1 MQCPKCSKQARRSE
15 NATCTE
21 CGYAFGLDPREPHG
35 LTDLDLL
42 KLAHQASSGGRH
54 HFTQNLLYVCYCMER
69 VPMKA
74 LWPVAAVLGGV
85 LGYQLMGSRAA
96 VMGAAAAAGLVYHG
110 TKSWRP
116 PPPSVLD
123 DVYDQMSAAGHRL
136 PRFISRPLF
145 EFRDEDKY
153 VDHLPR
159 AIDVDNVIV
168 VDRNGL
174 VDWLVLNDL
183 PRSLN
188 ALVISQ
194 SGYPNYVLPIA
205 IDLLNLRKSI
215 GIYLLHDSTQSSL
228 AMRKQLADSG
238 LLPTAGHRMFNL
250 GIEPDQVTYMKHL
263 DPIQPSR
270 TRFRIPLDSIPF
282 PILERALYTSIKRA
296 VPLLTGFAAAGWV
309 GREG

>member
-1 MQCPKCSKQARRSE
+1 MQCPKCSKQVRRSE
-15 NATCTE
+15 KAACPD
-21 CGYAFGLDPREPHG
+21 CGYAFGLDPRDPHG
-35 LTDLDLL
+35 LADLDLL
-42 KLAHQASSGGRH
+42 RLTHQASVGGQH
-54 HFTQNLLYVCYCMER
+54 HFTQNLLYLYYCMER
-69 VPMKA
+69 VPMQA
-74 LWPVAAVLGGV
+74 LWPVAGVLGGV
-85 LGYQLMGSRAA
+85 LGFQAMGTRGAM
-96 VMGAAAAAGLVYHG
+96 MGAATAAGLVYHG

-136 PRFISRPLF
+136 PHFITRPLF

-159 AIDVDNVIV
+159 AIDVDHVIV
-168 VDRNGL
+168 VDRNEL

-183 PRSLN
+183 PRRLN
-188 ALVISQ
+188 ALVVSQ

-215 GIYLLHDSTQSSL
+215 GVYLLHDSTQSSF
-228 AMRKQLADSG
+228 AMRKHIADSR

-250 GIEPDQVTYMKHL
+250 GIEPDQVAFMKQL
-263 DPIQPSR
+263 DPIQPGR
-270 TRFRIPLDSIPF
+270 ARFRIPLDSIPF
-282 PILERALYTSIKRA
+282 PILERALYTSITRA

-309 GREG
+309 GRDD